1 MSIDTAKYRRIFVEE
16 STEHLAE
23 ISRALLELEKDAGS
37 ADAIDAIFRMA
48 HSIKGMAATL
58 ELDSITEVA
67 HRLEDRMQAIRDAG
81 RVPAGDELARLFR
94 GLEGLEA
101 MVAAVR
107 DDADAAPPA
116 NAELAADLASPIAEV
131 AAEPPKKDLSP
142 MPETR

>member
-1 MSIDTAKYRRIFVEE
+1 MDLSKYRTIFVEE
-16 STEHLAE
+16 ATEHLGE
-23 ISRALLELEKDAGS
+23 ISSALLRLEKEPATV
-37 ADAIDAIFRMA
+37 DAIDLMFRMA

-101 MVAAVR
+101 MVAGVR
-107 DDADAAPPA
+107 DDDAAPPA

-131 AAEPPKKDLSP
+131 AAEPPKKDVGP

>member
-16 STEHLAE
+16 SAEHLAE

-81 RVPAGDELARLFR
+81 RVPSGDELARLFR
-94 GLEGLEA
+94 GLEGLEV

-107 DDADAAPPA
+107 DDDVAPPA

-131 AAEPPKKDLSP
+131 AAEPRKKDLSP
-142 MPETR
+142 PPETR